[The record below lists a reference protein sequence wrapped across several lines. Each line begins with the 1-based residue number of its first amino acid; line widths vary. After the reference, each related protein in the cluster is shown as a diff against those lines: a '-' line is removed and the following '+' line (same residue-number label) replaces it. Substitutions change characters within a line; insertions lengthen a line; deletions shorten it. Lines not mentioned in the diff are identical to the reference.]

1 MNSMEYDKECIMNAL
16 NQMRNARENL
26 LNTRRELDNKL
37 NCKSA
42 MNNITGLL
50 NQLMDIEKQVCQI
63 YVNVAKEV

>member
-1 MNSMEYDKECIMNAL
+1 MNSIEYDKERIMNAL
-16 NQMRNARENL
+16 NQMRNARESL

-50 NQLMDIEKQVCQI
+50 NQLMDIEKQVCLI

>member
-1 MNSMEYDKECIMNAL
+1 MNSIEYDKERIMNAL
-16 NQMRNARENL
+16 NQMRNARESL

-42 MNNITGLL
+42 MDNITGLL
-50 NQLMDIEKQVCQI
+50 NQLMDIEKQVCLI